1 MNKTE
6 LKKVLKPLIKECIKE
21 VIFESEALLESRRRA
36 AEERKQKLLSAV
48 NADAYG
54 GINVFEGTE
63 PLSAGGST
71 SNETPTQ
78 GPLSDV
84 DPNDPGIDI
93 TGILN
98 LAGNRW
104 SAHMK

>member
-1 MNKTE
+1 M
-6 LKKVLKPLIKECIKE
+6 
-21 VIFESEALLESRRRA
+21 ESRRRA

-63 PLSAGGST
+63 PLSAGGSA